1 MDGIFY
7 IVFRIFF
14 KGAEETH
21 STQYFTDKRQATQRF
36 YNIVAS
42 ELADPA
48 VTYQYA
54 DIRDSNGSYVDG
66 INPVIYDRRPE
77 PNAE

>member
-1 MDGIFY
+1 MDGLFY
-7 IVFRIFF
+7 IVFRVFF

-21 STQYFTDKRQATQRF
+21 STQYFSDKLQATQRF
-36 YNIVAS
+36 YNIIAA

-54 DIRDSNGSYVDG
+54 EIKDSNGFNVDG
-66 INPVIYDRRPE
+66 LTPVVYDRRT
-77 PNAE
+77 PNA